1 MLVQESQLTFT
12 NRMEED
18 TVAGSFGYERA
29 ARGNEPLEEMLAC
42 FRSRNGLQIY
52 VAEFRDSFFQ
62 ALVGMYED
70 FEPKRGA
77 QGLPPVGRDRLI
89 SWLRPLCDNNLNLVA
104 LSQHRVIGHTMLCPI
119 GKGGAEFAIF
129 IHQDF
134 RNQGIGSEFTRITLQ
149 YGRAMRLRHIWLTVE
164 VNNFSAIRVYKKMG
178 FQVSGTYYPEVEMVL
193 DFEEGVTMK

>member
-1 MLVQESQLTFT
+1 MLEQESQLTFRD
-12 NRMEED
+12 RMDED
-18 TVAGSFGYERA
+18 TNAGTFNTERA
-29 ARGNEPLEEMLAC
+29 GLENDGVEEILAC
-42 FRSRNGLQIY
+42 FQSQKRFQIQ
-52 VAEFRDSFFQ
+52 VVEFRDFFFQ
-62 ALVGMYED
+62 ALVRMYED

-89 SWLRPLCDNNLNLVA
+89 SWLRPLCDNNLNLLA

-149 YGRAMRLRHIWLTVE
+149 YGKTRGLRHIWLTVE

-193 DFEEGVTMK
+193 DFEERVGAK